1 MFHYKSK
8 IQSIIDAFNSIQ
20 QGQICNYNI
29 KSDDGLLLNRINS
42 SIMIETHDHPLYSCF
57 TPNRANSSQCWTC
70 NYCGYNYNFTVPSF
84 YCTSCNYDLCQKCL
98 IQFPLY
104 KIHMYDYSKNEF
116 LNFNITQGNN
126 NLNVHNHKLALI
138 KIENY
143 NLNNKY
149 YIHCRICRGNIANTD
164 QFYYCSLCNFY
175 VCQSCFNNKQQNNC
189 QTPQNCNNMQF
200 NGNQDVNN
208 NMNNPNYN
216 NNNPAFNNNN
226 NNNNFTNN
234 SFNNQFNNDN
244 NNNNYNANNNNNQ
257 YNNNN
262 NNNNNF
268 NQINNNNNNYNNN
281 NFNNNYNNNNYSNN
295 GNFTNNPNM
304 NNNQNFPG
312 NQTNYDNQNNSNNNN
327 NNQNYGTQNSGNSRN
342 PSSNNNYTQNVSF
355 NSNISNNNNNSN
367 NNSINNNYPQPNNNQ
382 NASQNPS
389 QNPKNNQSGF
399 SKLDPYLSGRQMD
412 EQNFK

>member
-1 MFHYKSK
+1 MFYYKSK

-126 NLNVHNHKLALI
+126 NLNVHNHRLALI

-143 NLNNKY
+143 NLNSKY

-189 QTPQNCNNMQF
+189 QTPQNSNNMQF

-216 NNNPAFNNNN
+216 NNNPAFNNNINN
-226 NNNNFTNN
+226 NNNNFNN
-234 SFNNQFNNDN
+234 NNYNNQFNNN
-244 NNNNYNANNNNNQ
+244 NNNNNQ
-257 YNNNN
+257 YNNNNNQYSNN

-268 NQINNNNNNYNNN
+268 NQINNNNNNNFNNN
-281 NFNNNYNNNNYSNN
+281 QNNYNNNYNNNNYGNN
-295 GNFTNNPNM
+295 GNF

-312 NQTNYDNQNNSNNNN
+312 NQANYNNQNNNNN
-327 NNQNYGTQNSGNSRN
+327 NNQNYPNQNNGNSIN
-342 PSSNNNYTQNVSF
+342 PSSNNNHNQNPSI
-355 NSNISNNNNNSN
+355 NSNINNNNNNSN
-367 NNSINNNYPQPNNNQ
+367 NNSINNNMQNYPPSNNNQ
-382 NASQNPS
+382 NAVQNSIPNQS
-389 QNPKNNQSGF
+389 VNQSGF
-399 SKLDPYLSGRQMD
+399 SNLDPYLSGRQMD
-412 EQNFK
+412 EQNIK

>member
-1 MFHYKSK
+1 MFQYNSK
-8 IQSIIDAFNSIQ
+8 IQSIINAFNSIQ

-126 NLNVHNHKLALI
+126 NLNVHNHRLALI

-143 NLNNKY
+143 NLNSKY

-189 QTPQNCNNMQF
+189 QTPQNSNNMQF

-208 NMNNPNYN
+208 NMNNPNYI
-216 NNNPAFNNNN
+216 NNNPAFNSNINNNNNFNNNNYNNQFNNN
-226 NNNNFTNN
+226 NNN
-234 SFNNQFNNDN
+234 
-244 NNNNYNANNNNNQ
+244 NNNNNQ

-262 NNNNNF
+262 NNQYSNNNNNF
-268 NQINNNNNNYNNN
+268 NQINNNNNNSFNNN
-281 NFNNNYNNNNYSNN
+281 QNNYNNNYNNNNYGNN
-295 GNFTNNPNM
+295 GNF

-312 NQTNYDNQNNSNNNN
+312 NQTNYNNQNNNNN
-327 NNQNYGTQNSGNSRN
+327 NNQNYPNQNNGNSIN
-342 PSSNNNYTQNVSF
+342 PSSNNSHNQNPSI
-355 NSNISNNNNNSN
+355 NSNINNNNNNSN
-367 NNSINNNYPQPNNNQ
+367 NNSINNNMQNYPPSNNNQ
-382 NASQNPS
+382 NAVQNSIPNQS
-389 QNPKNNQSGF
+389 VNQSGF
-399 SKLDPYLSGRQMD
+399 SNLDPYLSGRQMD

>member
-1 MFHYKSK
+1 MFHYNSK
-8 IQSIIDAFNSIQ
+8 IQSIINAFNSIQ

-104 KIHMYDYSKNEF
+104 KSHMYDYSKNEF
-116 LNFNITQGNN
+116 LHFNITQGNN
-126 NLNVHNHKLALI
+126 NLNVHNHRLALI

-143 NLNNKY
+143 NLNSKY

-189 QTPQNCNNMQF
+189 QTPQNSNNMPF

-262 NNNNNF
+262 NNNNF
-268 NQINNNNNNYNNN
+268 NQINNNNNNSFNNN
-281 NFNNNYNNNNYSNN
+281 QNNYNNNYNNNNYSNN
-295 GNFTNNPNM
+295 GNF
-304 NNNQNFPG
+304 NNNQNFSG
-312 NQTNYDNQNNSNNNN
+312 NQANYNNQNNNNN
-327 NNQNYGTQNSGNSRN
+327 NNQNYPNQNNGNSIN
-342 PSSNNNYTQNVSF
+342 PSSNNNHNQNPSI
-355 NSNISNNNNNSN
+355 NSNINNNNNNSN
-367 NNSINNNYPQPNNNQ
+367 NNSINNNMQNYPPSNNNQ
-382 NASQNPS
+382 NAVQNSIPNQS
-389 QNPKNNQSGF
+389 VNQSGF
-399 SKLDPYLSGRQMD
+399 SNLDPYLSGRQMD

>member
-1 MFHYKSK
+1 MFHYNSK
-8 IQSIIDAFNSIQ
+8 IQSIINAFNSIQ

-126 NLNVHNHKLALI
+126 NLNVHNHRLALI

-143 NLNNKY
+143 NLNSKY

-189 QTPQNCNNMQF
+189 QTPQNSNNMQF

-216 NNNPAFNNNN
+216 NNNPAFNNNINN
-226 NNNNFTNN
+226 NNNNFNN
-234 SFNNQFNNDN
+234 NNYNNQFNN
-244 NNNNYNANNNNNQ
+244 NNNNNQ
-257 YNNNN
+257 YNNNNNNQYSNNN

-268 NQINNNNNNYNNN
+268 NQINNNNNNSFNNN
-281 NFNNNYNNNNYSNN
+281 QNNYNNNYNNNNYGNN
-295 GNFTNNPNM
+295 GNF

-312 NQTNYDNQNNSNNNN
+312 NQANYNNQNNNNN
-327 NNQNYGTQNSGNSRN
+327 NNQNYPNQNNGNSIN
-342 PSSNNNYTQNVSF
+342 PSSNNNHNQNPSI
-355 NSNISNNNNNSN
+355 NSNINNNNNNSN
-367 NNSINNNYPQPNNNQ
+367 NNSINNNMQNYPPSNNNQ
-382 NASQNPS
+382 NAVQNSIPNQS
-389 QNPKNNQSGF
+389 VNQSGF
-399 SKLDPYLSGRQMD
+399 SNLDPYLSGRQMD

>member
-20 QGQICNYNI
+20 QGQICNFNI

-42 SIMIETHDHPLYSCF
+42 SIMIEAHDHPLYSCF

-126 NLNVHNHKLALI
+126 NLNVHNHRLALI

-189 QTPQNCNNMQF
+189 QTPQNSNNMQF

-216 NNNPAFNNNN
+216 NNPAFNNNINNNNNNFNNNNYNNQFNNNN
-226 NNNNFTNN
+226 NNNNN
-234 SFNNQFNNDN
+234 NNQ
-244 NNNNYNANNNNNQ
+244 YSNNNNNQ
-257 YNNNN
+257 YSN

-268 NQINNNNNNYNNN
+268 NQINNNNNNNSFNNN
-281 NFNNNYNNNNYSNN
+281 QNNYNNNYNNNNYGNN
-295 GNFTNNPNM
+295 GNF

-312 NQTNYDNQNNSNNNN
+312 NQANY
-327 NNQNYGTQNSGNSRN
+327 NNQNYPNQNNGNSIN
-342 PSSNNNYTQNVSF
+342 PSSNNNHNQNPSI
-355 NSNISNNNNNSN
+355 NSNINNNNNNSN
-367 NNSINNNYPQPNNNQ
+367 NNSINNNMQNYPPSNNNQ
-382 NASQNPS
+382 NAVQNSIPNQS
-389 QNPKNNQSGF
+389 VNQSGF
-399 SKLDPYLSGRQMD
+399 SNLDPYLSGRQMD
-412 EQNFK
+412 EQNIK

>member
-1 MFHYKSK
+1 MFYYKSK

-20 QGQICNYNI
+20 QGQICNFNI

-126 NLNVHNHKLALI
+126 NLNVHNHRLALI

-143 NLNNKY
+143 NLNSKY

-189 QTPQNCNNMQF
+189 QTPQNSNNMQF

-216 NNNPAFNNNN
+216 NNNPAFNNNIN
-226 NNNNFTNN
+226 NNNNFNN
-234 SFNNQFNNDN
+234 NNYNNQFNNN
-244 NNNNYNANNNNNQ
+244 NNNNNQ
-257 YNNNN
+257 YNNNNNQYSN

-268 NQINNNNNNYNNN
+268 NQINNNNNNNSFNNN
-281 NFNNNYNNNNYSNN
+281 QNNYNNNYNNNNYGNN
-295 GNFTNNPNM
+295 GNF

-312 NQTNYDNQNNSNNNN
+312 NQTNYNNQNNNNN
-327 NNQNYGTQNSGNSRN
+327 NNQNYPNQNNGNSIN
-342 PSSNNNYTQNVSF
+342 PSSNNNHNQNPSI
-355 NSNISNNNNNSN
+355 NSNINNNNNNSN
-367 NNSINNNYPQPNNNQ
+367 NNSINNNMQNYPPSNNNQ
-382 NASQNPS
+382 NAVQNSIPNQS
-389 QNPKNNQSGF
+389 VNQSGF
-399 SKLDPYLSGRQMD
+399 SNLDPYLSGRQMD

>member
-8 IQSIIDAFNSIQ
+8 IQSIINAFNSIQ

-126 NLNVHNHKLALI
+126 NLNVHNHRLALI

-143 NLNNKY
+143 NLNSKY

-189 QTPQNCNNMQF
+189 QTPQNSNNMQF

-216 NNNPAFNNNN
+216 NNNPAFNNNIN
-226 NNNNFTNN
+226 NNNNFNN
-234 SFNNQFNNDN
+234 NNYNNQFNNN
-244 NNNNYNANNNNNQ
+244 NNNNNNQ
-257 YNNNN
+257 YSNN

-268 NQINNNNNNYNNN
+268 NQINNNNNNSFNNN
-281 NFNNNYNNNNYSNN
+281 QNNYNNNYNNNNYGNN
-295 GNFTNNPNM
+295 GNF

-312 NQTNYDNQNNSNNNN
+312 NQTNYNNQNNNNN
-327 NNQNYGTQNSGNSRN
+327 NNQNYPNQNNGNSIN
-342 PSSNNNYTQNVSF
+342 PSSNNNQNQNSSI
-355 NSNISNNNNNSN
+355 NSNINNNNNNSN
-367 NNSINNNYPQPNNNQ
+367 NNSINNNMQNYPPSNNNQ
-382 NASQNPS
+382 NAVQNSIPNQS
-389 QNPKNNQSGF
+389 VNQSGF
-399 SKLDPYLSGRQMD
+399 SNLDPYLSGRQMD

>member
-20 QGQICNYNI
+20 QGQICNFNI

-126 NLNVHNHKLALI
+126 NLNVHNHRLALI

-143 NLNNKY
+143 NLNSKY

-175 VCQSCFNNKQQNNC
+175 QRKYCKH
-189 QTPQNCNNMQF
+189 
-200 NGNQDVNN
+200 
-208 NMNNPNYN
+208 
-216 NNNPAFNNNN
+216 
-226 NNNNFTNN
+226 
-234 SFNNQFNNDN
+234 
-244 NNNNYNANNNNNQ
+244 
-257 YNNNN
+257 
-262 NNNNNF
+262 
-268 NQINNNNNNYNNN
+268 
-281 NFNNNYNNNNYSNN
+281 
-295 GNFTNNPNM
+295 
-304 NNNQNFPG
+304 
-312 NQTNYDNQNNSNNNN
+312 
-327 NNQNYGTQNSGNSRN
+327 R
-342 PSSNNNYTQNVSF
+342 
-355 NSNISNNNNNSN
+355 
-367 NNSINNNYPQPNNNQ
+367 SI
-382 NASQNPS
+382 
-389 QNPKNNQSGF
+389 
-399 SKLDPYLSGRQMD
+399 LLL
-412 EQNFK
+412 

>member
-8 IQSIIDAFNSIQ
+8 IQSIINAFNSIQ

-126 NLNVHNHKLALI
+126 NLNVHNHRLALI

-143 NLNNKY
+143 NLNSKY

-189 QTPQNCNNMQF
+189 QTPQNSNNMQF

-208 NMNNPNYN
+208 NMNNPNYI
-216 NNNPAFNNNN
+216 NNNPAFNSNINNNNNFNNNNYNNQFNNN
-226 NNNNFTNN
+226 NNN
-234 SFNNQFNNDN
+234 
-244 NNNNYNANNNNNQ
+244 NNNNNQ

-262 NNNNNF
+262 NNQYSNNNNNF
-268 NQINNNNNNYNNN
+268 NQINNNNNNSFNNN
-281 NFNNNYNNNNYSNN
+281 QNNYNNNYNNNNYGNN
-295 GNFTNNPNM
+295 GNF

-312 NQTNYDNQNNSNNNN
+312 NQTNYNNQNNNNN
-327 NNQNYGTQNSGNSRN
+327 NNQNYPNQNNGNSIN
-342 PSSNNNYTQNVSF
+342 PSSNNSHNQNPSI
-355 NSNISNNNNNSN
+355 NSNINNNNNNSN
-367 NNSINNNYPQPNNNQ
+367 NNSINNNMQNYPPSNNNQ
-382 NASQNPS
+382 NAVQNSIPNQS
-389 QNPKNNQSGF
+389 VNQSGF
-399 SKLDPYLSGRQMD
+399 SNLDPYLSGRQMD